1 MLLRRVKKN
10 PAFLMIPQIN
20 THFLSLTYYTKVS
33 GLSILQICNGF
44 IKLFSSYY
52 KLYIMFYYV
61 SF

>member
-1 MLLRRVKKN
+1 
-10 PAFLMIPQIN
+10 MIPQIN